1 MKIRLASVSLLLIVL
16 VSACGT
22 PPAVETPSIEQALT
36 AAVATLQSQ
45 LTATAAL
52 PAATETPAP
61 TATDAAPRTP
71 PALPGPYTSSLL
83 NANDTPHAYITDT
96 CQYLRQRWDPA
107 NAAPGTVVMV
117 IMIHSITKGEVTEYN
132 QMSVG
137 EFNLMIRD
145 LKQQNFTAIN
155 TTQLAGFLESNAWI
169 PARSVILIQ
178 DDRKTRENFDTHVYP
193 YWLSD
198 GWPVVNAWIS
208 APGTSEQLWAENAA
222 VEAEG
227 WVDHQAHGV
236 IHNTPAS
243 EAVSDEY
250 LLGEL
255 QGSIDAFQEHFGKIP
270 IAYIWPGGGFTPHAA
285 ALARQT
291 GYRLGFTTNPRGPLM
306 FNWIPLADAADP
318 MRPSYLPD
326 GPVNDPLM
334 VLPRY
339 WSPDARDHIDE
350 VRVIGNEA
358 TAYAQANRA
367 VELEY
372 YDIVCAPAYGAIPGV
387 TP

>member
-1 MKIRLASVSLLLIVL
+1 MKFQTLTVFLLLAVL
-16 VSACGT
+16 ASACGT
-22 PPAVETPSIEQALT
+22 PAVETPSIEQAMT
-36 AAVATLQSQ
+36 SAVATLNAQ
-45 LTATAAL
+45 LTATVDL

-61 TATDAAPRTP
+61 TATDSTPRTP
-71 PALPGPYTSSLL
+71 PALPGPYTTALL
-83 NANDTPHAYITDT
+83 NPNDTPHAYIADT
-96 CQYLRQRWDPA
+96 CQYLRRRWDPA

-117 IMIHSITKGEVTEYN
+117 IMVHSITKGEVTEYN
-132 QMSVG
+132 QMDVV
-137 EFNLMIRD
+137 EFNLLMRD
-145 LKQQNFTAIN
+145 LKQQGFTAIN
-155 TTQLAGFLESNAWI
+155 TNQLADFLESNVWI
-169 PARSVILIQ
+169 PARSVVLIQ
-178 DDRKTRENFDTHVYP
+178 DDRKTRENFDTHFYP

-208 APGTSEQLWAENAA
+208 APGTTEQLWAENAA

-236 IHNTPAS
+236 IHNTPIS
-243 EAVSDEY
+243 EGVSDDY
-250 LLGEL
+250 ILGEL
-255 QGSIDAFQEHFGKIP
+255 QGSIDAFRTHFNKTP
-270 IAYIWPGGGFTPHAA
+270 IAFIWPGGGFTPHAA

-306 FNWIPLADAADP
+306 FNWVPLADASDP

-326 GPVNDPLM
+326 GPVGDPLM

-339 WSPDARDHIDE
+339 WSPDARQHIDT
-350 VRVIGNEA
+350 VRVIGNDA
-358 TAYAQANRA
+358 AAYAQANRA

-372 YDIVCAPAYGAIPGV
+372 YDIVCTPSYGPIPGV